1 MAEIKT
7 KRLDDYRRL
16 IDIARDLASTL
27 DLDILLARIVH
38 AAVEISGAE
47 AASILLYDNTS
58 RQLYFQVSTNMDE
71 STRRGLL
78 VPLDGS
84 IAGWI
89 VNNCKPVRIVN
100 VHEDPRFFPNIEAT
114 TGLSTK
120 SLLGIPLVTKN
131 KIVGVLEALNKPKG
145 KFTDKDESM
154 LLVLGA
160 QAAVA
165 IENARLFQQSDLISD
180 FVHELRTPLSSLS
193 TAANLLLRPEMPQER
208 RDQIIHNIHNETI
221 RLNALASS
229 FLDLARLESGRVQF
243 HKTLFRIV
251 DLLDECK
258 DLIASKALEEKIQL
272 HVESSEQLPLLEA
285 DRDKIKQVV
294 LNLLSN
300 AIKYNRPNGTVML
313 RAEVLD
319 HELGIYIQ
327 DTGMGI
333 PDQSLPHIFEKFYRV
348 REHETRASGTG
359 LGLSICK
366 QIIYGHGGRI
376 EVKSKIGEGTAFMVF
391 LPKPRKTQPREE
403 EKGDA
408 KNQIKKGSTQSL
420 RLNKLKPPSSA
431 AFNE

>member
-7 KRLDDYRRL
+7 ERLDGYRRL

-38 AAVEISGAE
+38 AAAEISGAE
-47 AASILLYDNTS
+47 AASILLYDDTS

-71 STRRGLL
+71 STRRGLT

-89 VNNCKPVRIVN
+89 VANRKPVRITN
-100 VHEDPRFFPNIEAT
+100 AHEDTRFYANVEAVTGMT
-114 TGLSTK
+114 TQ

-131 KIVGVLEALNKPKG
+131 KIVGVLEALNKHRG
-145 KFTDKDESM
+145 KFTDTDESM

-165 IENARLFQQSDLISD
+165 IENTRLFQQSDLISE

-193 TAANLLLRPEMPQER
+193 TATYLLLRPEMSQEQ
-208 RDQIIHNIHNETI
+208 RDQIINNIHNETM

-243 HKTLFRIV
+243 RKTNFSLA
-251 DLLDECK
+251 DLMYECK
-258 DLIASKALEEKIQL
+258 DIMASKSVEDNIQL
-272 HVESSEQLPLLEA
+272 RVESPEGLPLLEA
-285 DRDKIKQVV
+285 DRDKVKQVL

-300 AIKYNRPNGTVML
+300 AIKYNRPNGTVMI
-313 RAEVLD
+313 RAEAR
-319 HELGIYIQ
+319 ENEIAIYVQ
-327 DTGMGI
+327 DTGIGI
-333 PDQSLPHIFEKFYRV
+333 PDEALPHLFQKFYRV
-348 REHETRASGTG
+348 REHETRTTGTG

-366 QIIYGHGGRI
+366 QIIQGHGGRI
-376 EVKSKIGEGTAFMVF
+376 EVKSKIGVGTVFMIC
-391 LPKPRKTQPREE
+391 LPRSSKTVPRPE
-403 EKGDA
+403 DA
-408 KNQIKKGSTQSL
+408 GIDSKRRDVKS
-420 RLNKLKPPSSA
+420 
-431 AFNE
+431 